1 MEKEEAKSS
10 LEIIEERKS
19 EEDDRNLHSA
29 NLETIGEVDT
39 FREAGT
45 FRDVDEEAK
54 VDDESSINF

>member
-29 NLETIGEVDT
+29 NLETIGEVNT

-54 VDDESSINF
+54 EVDEASINF